1 MHCRRPHGPCAAC
14 RYTVWDVRK
23 NVTPSPGVCAP
34 GGHKNLLFQKLARSR
49 KASSP
54 ATDGMRGRRRCKA
67 ATAAGRNTAPR
78 TERKAGIQMSKGTVI
93 DRAGE
98 RYGRLVVLER
108 APSEG
113 APGARWL
120 CQCDCGR
127 KKIVRAGDLQRGST
141 RSCGCL
147 QAEKRRKAKKIRAKE
162 IQAQAGRSICYNVYC
177 PQRNNTRAG
186 AWSCSRCRNCISR
199 EKTRRAKREIIEIQE
214 EQA

>member
-1 MHCRRPHGPCAAC
+1 
-14 RYTVWDVRK
+14 
-23 NVTPSPGVCAP
+23 
-34 GGHKNLLFQKLARSR
+34 
-49 KASSP
+49 
-54 ATDGMRGRRRCKA
+54 
-67 ATAAGRNTAPR
+67 
-78 TERKAGIQMSKGTVI
+78 MSKGTVI
-93 DRAGE
+93 DRTGE
-98 RYGRLVVLER
+98 RYGRLVVMER

-162 IQAQAGRSICYNVYC
+162 IQAQARRNICYNVYC

-186 AWSCSRCRNCISR
+186 AWSCTECRFCPERKFARQSRR
-199 EKTRRAKREIIEIQE
+199 EVITI
-214 EQA
+214 